1 MTKAANLVTSIKV
14 EINAPASVVWEVL
27 ADLENYRLWNRFCPD
42 IRCGLK
48 LNDLVEMKTRHPL
61 TGEVWP
67 VNEYLVAI
75 EPEQLL
81 SWEQRPVPENKDA
94 ARRDQYIEAIDAN
107 RCTYFTTDQF
117 LGLNADTIIREH
129 GAWVKIAFDQVAEDV
144 KHRAEELHFARTRA
158 AF

>member
-42 IRCGLK
+42 IRCSLQ
-48 LNDLVEMKTRHPL
+48 LYDLVEMKTRHPL

-67 VNEYLVAI
+67 VNEYLVAF

-94 ARRDQYIEAIDAN
+94 ARRDQYIEAIDKN
-107 RCTYFTTDQF
+107 RCSYFTTDQF
-117 LGLNADTIIREH
+117 LGLNADTIMREH
-129 GAWVKIAFDQVAEDV
+129 GEWVKIAFDQVAVDL
-144 KHRAEELHFARTRA
+144 KNRAEELHFARTKA
-158 AF
+158 SV

>member
-42 IRCGLK
+42 IRCGLQ
-48 LNDLVEMKTRHPL
+48 LNDLVAMNTLHPM

-67 VNEYLVAI
+67 VNEYLVAF

-94 ARRDQYIEAIDAN
+94 ARRDQYIEAIDKN

-117 LGLNADTIIREH
+117 LGLNADTIMREH
-129 GAWVKIAFDQVAEDV
+129 GAWVKIAFDQVAVDV
-144 KHRAEELHFARTRA
+144 KNRAEELHFARTKA
-158 AF
+158 SV

>member
-67 VNEYLVAI
+67 VNEYLVAF

-117 LGLNADTIIREH
+117 LGINADTIMAEH
-129 GAWVKIAFDQVAEDV
+129 GAWVKKAFDQVARDL
-144 KHRAEELHFARTRA
+144 KKRAEALQAERSASHA
-158 AF
+158 

>member
-67 VNEYLVAI
+67 VNEYLVAF

-117 LGLNADTIIREH
+117 LGLNADTIMSEH